1 MAKWD
6 DIYESVFRDIESHEG
21 AAGSMVVIADRLG
34 ITRTAVSIALRK
46 LKETKRLA
54 VAEQGDFRKANTYA
68 ILEGRSSREI
78 EDAEIDRLTLEG
90 EL

>member
-6 DIYESVFRDIESHEG
+6 DIYESVFQDIENHEG
-21 AAGSMVVIADRLG
+21 APGSMVAIADRLD

-68 ILEGRSSREI
+68 ILIPTEVEEPDEEEI
-78 EDAEIDRLTLEG
+78 NRLTLEG
-90 EL
+90 AL

>member
-6 DIYESVFRDIESHEG
+6 DIYESVFQDIVNHNG
-21 AAGSMVVIADRLG
+21 APGSMDKIATRLD
-34 ITRTAVSIALRK
+34 ITRTAVSISLRK

-68 ILEGRSSREI
+68 ILEPTANDNPD
-78 EDAEIDRLTLEG
+78 EDEIDRLTLEG

>member
-6 DIYESVFRDIESHEG
+6 DIYESVFQDIENHEG
-21 AAGSMVVIADRLG
+21 ASGSMAAIAVRLD

-68 ILEGRSSREI
+68 ILIPTEVEEPDEEEI
-78 EDAEIDRLTLEG
+78 NRLTLEG
-90 EL
+90 AL